1 MVLLQALQTTE
12 KQRGFFPPPLQVP
25 ITPSSHKTGD
35 LWLERRGQED
45 MR

>member
-12 KQRGFFPPPLQVP
+12 KQLDIPSPTPPVP
-25 ITPSSHKTGD
+25 ITLSSHKTGD

>member
-12 KQRGFFPPPLQVP
+12 KQLNISPPLQVP
-25 ITPSSHKTGD
+25 ITLSAHKTD